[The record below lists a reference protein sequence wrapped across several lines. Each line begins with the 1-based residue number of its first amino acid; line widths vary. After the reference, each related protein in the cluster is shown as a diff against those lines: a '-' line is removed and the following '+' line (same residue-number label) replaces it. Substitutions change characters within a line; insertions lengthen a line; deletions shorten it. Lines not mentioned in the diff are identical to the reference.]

1 MSVEINSTNPVV
13 RSIIEGKAPRPA
25 CLAAARGSLPL
36 PQSDLLEIL
45 VAFAGGNDGELI
57 ENAKQTLN
65 TQNPDLLHSLI
76 SAGEA
81 APQVLGYFVREA
93 SLPKHVHEA

>member
-1 MSVEINSTNPVV
+1 MAVSSSARMSVEISSTNPVV

-25 CLAAARGSLPL
+25 RLAAARGSLPL

-45 VAFAGGNDGELI
+45 VSFAGSDDGELV

-65 TQNPDLLHSLI
+65 TQNPDSLHSLI
-76 SAGEA
+76 SAGD
-81 APQVLGYFVREA
+81 
-93 SLPKHVHEA
+93 S